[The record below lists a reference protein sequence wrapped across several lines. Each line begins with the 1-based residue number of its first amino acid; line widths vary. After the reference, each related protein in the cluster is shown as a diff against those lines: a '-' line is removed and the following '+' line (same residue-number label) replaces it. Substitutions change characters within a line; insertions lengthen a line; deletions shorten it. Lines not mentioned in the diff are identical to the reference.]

1 VTGGGGIGPDSERAG
16 HVQNRGFGVVIAFA
30 DLSSQARVLV
40 KALATLFGSAQVLT
54 DPGP

>member
-16 HVQNRGFGVVIAFA
+16 HVQNRGFGVVIAVP